1 MRVLAALTYFS
12 PHVSGLTIYTQRLS
26 RALVERG
33 HQVTVLTSQYDRRLT
48 REEVLEGVRV
58 IRVPVA
64 MRVSKGVIM
73 PTLGLVA
80 TAEVRKHDV
89 LSLHLPQFDAAGIT
103 LRGRLFGRPS
113 VLTYHSDL
121 RLPRGPI
128 NWVAKQVVEVANRA
142 AAGLAD
148 RIVAYTDDFAAHSPF
163 LARYSRKTIVI
174 PPPVSVLEVSQEA
187 VAAFARRHLEGSGPI
202 IGMAARLASEKGVE
216 YLLQALPAILARH
229 PRAKVLFVGQH
240 EGVLGESEYARRLAP
255 PLHRFR
261 EYWKFLGILDPLE
274 MGAFYRV
281 CDVTVLPSIN
291 STETFGLVQIE
302 SMLCGTPVV
311 ASNLPG
317 VRQPVLRTGMGKVVP
332 VKNAA
337 ILAEA
342 ILEILDNPEAYRG
355 AQEAIAAEFA
365 PDKTAAAYEAIFQEL
380 LASRDLV

>member
-1 MRVLAALTYFS
+1 MRVLVALTYFS

-33 HQVTVLTSQYDRRLT
+33 HQVTVLTSQYDRRLP

-58 IRVPVA
+58 VRVPVA

-80 TAEVRKHDV
+80 TFEVRRHDV
-89 LSLHLPQFDAAGIT
+89 LSLHLPQLDAAGIS

-121 RLPRGPI
+121 RLPPGPV
-128 NWVAKQVVEVANRA
+128 NWVANQVVAAANRA
-142 AAGLAD
+142 AAALAD
-148 RIVAYTDDFAAHSPF
+148 RIVAYTEDFVVHSPF
-163 LARYSRKTIVI
+163 LSRYMGKILVI
-174 PPPVSVLEVSQEA
+174 PPPVAVTAVSQEA
-187 VAAFARRHLEGSGPI
+187 VGDFTRRHLDGRGPV

-216 YLLQALPAILARH
+216 FVLQALPAIIARY
-229 PRAKVLFVGQH
+229 PEVRLLFAGQH
-240 EGVLGESEYARRLAP
+240 ENVLGESEYARALAP
-255 PLHRFR
+255 TLERFR
-261 EYWKFLGILDPLE
+261 QHWKFLGVLDPSE
-274 MGAFYRV
+274 MSAFFQV

-317 VRQPVLRTGMGKVVP
+317 VRQPVLQTGMGKLVP
-332 VKNAA
+332 IADAA
-337 ILAEA
+337 ALAEA
-342 ILEILDNPEAYRG
+342 VLEILNQPSRFQADR
-355 AQEAIAAEFA
+355 EAIAARYA
-365 PDKTAAAYEAIFQEL
+365 PAATAEAYERAFTEL
-380 LASRDLV
+380 LRSQ